1 MARISF
7 EEFSGGQPVQ
17 SLKATTTPTIKTDQ
31 NSAGSDLR
39 AGFQGA
45 IDGLNRGVDR
55 EVAQGQQGR
64 GFIGRQFGRF
74 TNGLRTAGEML
85 GSLGEGAAR
94 ALPGGTTVAD
104 ATSAATGAVMESAP
118 VRAGVDLVKSGVE
131 ALPDPIER
139 TVKDTAGGAFGALQ
153 IAGALTG
160 PNSVLNRL
168 TRVRT
173 IEPDISTPYV
183 QASEEAIADGVD
195 MTRRSKLEMKGN
207 SGVGSASIGRRTGE
221 AVIDSAVLLGEK
233 TTQMYRSV
241 VEGATERI
249 TAKLDR
255 DAIRKNTGV
264 PIQQAEAN
272 IADMYI
278 NAVSPGVKGKK
289 KSLQGITQ
297 NTQSATRAVKTITQ
311 NRANLQFRDIETNEV
326 IKGELPSNLWEFGGA
341 IGHQKSA
348 TYKLVLE
355 KLDKTSDQ
363 AIDPERINIAMQ
375 EIIEDPVYAGIPE
388 VKKRADQALKQ
399 FSENEY
405 SPAQIERLIQIEN
418 DRLQAFYRGSG
429 SQADAIVSAIVA
441 NNLRDILDETVEAA
455 TGSGIKEL
463 KMQYGDLKAIERDV
477 VHRAL
482 HNSQAREAGL
492 IDMFSV
498 RSIGDVAL
506 GAAGDLSALKAGAA
520 QIAGE
525 SFIKALNDRD
535 ALINRMFLVS
545 ERTYGNLE

>member
-1 MARISF
+1 MPLTQEKLEILKGRLRERQQTDAAVPATR
-7 EEFSGGQPVQ
+7 SGA
-17 SLKATTTPTIKTDQ
+17 L
-31 NSAGSDLR
+31 SDLK
-39 AGFQGA
+39 AGFQGG
-45 IDGLNRGVDR
+45 IDALDRGVDR
-55 EVAQGQQGR
+55 EVAQGQEGR
-64 GFIGRQFGRF
+64 GFFSRQFGRF
-74 TNGLRTAGEML
+74 ANGLRTAGEVV
-85 GSLGEGAAR
+85 SSNVQGALR

-104 ATSAATGAVMESAP
+104 TADAATGFVMDTAP
-118 VRAGVDLVKSGVE
+118 VKAGVELVKRGVE
-131 ALPDPIER
+131 SLPDPVER
-139 TVKDTAGGAFGALQ
+139 TVKDIGSGASGALQ
-153 IAGALTG
+153 LGGALTA
-160 PNSVLNRL
+160 PAAATRMV
-168 TRVRT
+168 RVRSL
-173 IEPDISTPYV
+173 EPDLDTPLM
-183 QASEEAIADGVD
+183 QETEQAIADGID
-195 MTRRSKLEMKGN
+195 MTRRSKYEMSGN
-207 SGVGSASIGRRTGE
+207 SGVGSASIGKRTGE
-221 AVIDSAVLLGEK
+221 AIIDSAVLVGEK
-233 TTQMYRSV
+233 TTQMYRNV
-241 VEGATERI
+241 VDGATERI

-255 DAIRKNTGV
+255 DAVRKNTGIPLEQV
-264 PIQQAEAN
+264 DAN

-297 NTQSATRAVKTITQ
+297 NTESATRAVKAITKS
-311 NRANLQFRDIETNEV
+311 RTDLQFRDIETNEI

-341 IGHQKSA
+341 IVHQKST
-348 TYKLVLE
+348 TYKQVLE
-355 KLDKTSDQ
+355 KLGKTSGQ
-363 AIDPERINIAMQ
+363 PIDPERINLAMQ
-375 EIIEDPVYAGIPE
+375 EIIDDPVYAGIPE

-492 IDMFSV
+492 VDMFSV
-498 RSIGDVAL
+498 RTIGDVAL
-506 GAAGDLSALKAGAA
+506 GAAGDLTALKAGAA

-545 ERTYGNLE
+545 ERAYGNLE